1 MTGYLRVPKKW
12 TLVAGIV
19 ALLGAAACKR
29 QDPDASNPF
38 ATSLIFDDASPDA
51 RDALA
56 TPVDFRVTD
65 ENFARWGQA
74 QDNLDQLPRSAIS
87 SNAGS
92 GGSAIDRAVARL
104 ESSPRA
110 RRAIESAG
118 LSVRDFVL
126 ETIALAQATQAMQP
140 GVPASR
146 SAIVVA
152 NSRFVSQYQA
162 RVLRSR
168 AAYARS
174 QNPESFEV
182 QPGMTDD
189 GSAGVN
195 AQPAPIEGQPAQ
207 QIQAEQSL
215 EAARQRQTDSALV
228 STPGRRPR
236 PNPDPARDSVPE
248 VRRDTI
254 PDGNR

>member
-1 MTGYLRVPKKW
+1 
-12 TLVAGIV
+12 
-19 ALLGAAACKR
+19 
-29 QDPDASNPF
+29 
-38 ATSLIFDDASPDA
+38 
-51 RDALA
+51 
-56 TPVDFRVTD
+56 
-65 ENFARWGQA
+65 
-74 QDNLDQLPRSAIS
+74 
-87 SNAGS
+87 
-92 GGSAIDRAVARL
+92 
-104 ESSPRA
+104 
-110 RRAIESAG
+110 
-118 LSVRDFVL
+118 
-126 ETIALAQATQAMQP
+126 QATQAMQP

-189 GSAGVN
+189 GSARVN
-195 AQPAPIEGQPAQ
+195 AQPEPIEGQPAQ
-207 QIQAEQSL
+207 QIQAGQSL
-215 EAARQRQTDSALV
+215 EAARQRQADSALV
-228 STPGRRPR
+228 STRGRQPR
-236 PNPDPARDSVPE
+236 ASPDSARDSVPE